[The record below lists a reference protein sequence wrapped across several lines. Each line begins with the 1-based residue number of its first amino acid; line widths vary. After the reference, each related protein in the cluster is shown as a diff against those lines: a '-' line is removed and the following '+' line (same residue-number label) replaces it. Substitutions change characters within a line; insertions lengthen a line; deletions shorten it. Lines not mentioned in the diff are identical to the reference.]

1 MFRSAKIEV
10 MMADACT
17 SESSCYKML
26 DDGCLLD
33 FGQFFRPGGQQLAC
47 P

>member
-17 SESSCYKML
+17 SESGCYKML
-26 DDGCLLD
+26 VDNCLLD
-33 FGQFFRPGGQQLAC
+33 IGQFSRPEGQQLAG